1 MSDRFRWRY
10 GETKPVVAAV
20 AANTVIETG
29 DLVYLDSGAVKPASG
44 QANQSSKSA
53 NQTLF
58 AGKFLGVAMQ
68 SSPNGQSTPIRV
80 ATTGVFELDCT
91 ANTFELGN
99 YVGIETKTGGLENQK
114 VDKTTAVN
122 AALGRVV
129 RREPS
134 STTTV
139 LVDIVSTVMAGGIN
153 GTTAS

>member
-20 AANTVIETG
+20 VASTVIETG
-29 DLVYLDSGAVKPASG
+29 DLVYLDSGTAKPASS
-44 QANQSSKSA
+44 QTNQTTKPA

-68 SSPNGQSTPIRV
+68 SSPAGSDTPVRI
-80 ATTGVFELDCT
+80 ATSGVFELDCN

-114 VDKTTAVN
+114 VDKTTDTSN
-122 AALGRVV
+122 ALGRIV
-129 RREPS
+129 RREPT

-139 LVDIVSTVMAGGIN
+139 LVEIVSTVMAGGVK
-153 GTTAS
+153 GTTS